1 MRRLSTLLCFFS
13 GLFLSASASGLGL
26 KDAEALWQK
35 HSRELHLAG
44 AAVAG
49 AAAEL
54 QMADRRPNPEL
65 ALNIASISP
74 QSGLGS
80 GHPKDKRMDNILRIE
95 QLIER
100 GGKRELRV
108 RSASARLAA
117 AGLEREDIRRQQ
129 RGELRRA
136 YFDLLLAQEKHVQAL
151 AAAELYERSLQ
162 AANLRLKAGDVAPVD
177 VARLT
182 IDKSRADNEARQAL
196 AELEQAREEL
206 AYLIGRENEAQTLVA
221 TDPWP
226 ALITGDLPR
235 PRLEQRPDLRA
246 SNERL
251 SAAEAERDLARA
263 LKTRDVSIGVQ
274 MEHNLQNA
282 PTNSYGVGITIP
294 LFAWHAHEGEI
305 ARAESEL
312 DSARLQYEKQ
322 QAQALGQL
330 AQARSALLAARDRL
344 QRLSGGML
352 VDAERVARAAELAY
366 AKGAMN
372 LMDLLDAR
380 RTLRQL
386 RIEAATA
393 QADYAKAR
401 SDWELQAEYMTEQE
415 NKEKT
420 TP

>member
-1 MRRLSTLLCFFS
+1 MRCLLPLLSVFS
-13 GLFLSASASGLGL
+13 GLFLSTSVSALTL
-26 KDAEALWQK
+26 KDAEALWQQ
-35 HSRELHLAG
+35 HSRELQLADSALAG
-44 AAVAG
+44 AVAD
-49 AAAEL
+49 L
-54 QMADRRPNPEL
+54 QVADRRPNPDL
-65 ALNIASISP
+65 ALNVASISP

-80 GHPKDKRMDNILRIE
+80 GYLKDKRMDSILRIE
-95 QLIER
+95 QVIER

-117 AGLEREDIRRQQ
+117 AGLEREDVKCQQ
-129 RGELRRA
+129 RAELRRA
-136 YFDLLLAQEKHVQAL
+136 YFDLLLAQEKHSQAG

-177 VARLT
+177 VARLAV
-182 IDKSRADNEARQAL
+182 DKARADNEARQAQG
-196 AELEQAREEL
+196 ELEQLREDL
-206 AYLIGRENEAQTLVA
+206 AYLIGRESEAQMLVA
-221 TDPWP
+221 SDPWP
-226 ALITGDLPR
+226 AVLGGDLPM

-246 SNERL
+246 SNQRL

-282 PTNSYGVGITIP
+282 PTNSYGVGISIP
-294 LFAWHAHEGEI
+294 LLVWHAHEGEI

-312 DSARLQYEKQ
+312 GSARLHYAKQ
-322 QAQALGQL
+322 QAQALGQV

-344 QRLSGGML
+344 QRLTGGML
-352 VDAERVARAAELAY
+352 LDAERVAKAAELAY

-372 LMDLLDAR
+372 LMDLLDAG
-380 RTLRQL
+380 RTLRQV

-401 SDWELQAEYMTEQE
+401 SDWELQAEYVNEQD